1 MNRRAMSIAL
11 TLGLATVCGLNAH
24 DASLHKGKATTGE
37 IVTVATDRLEL
48 KTPAGMVKVSFT
60 EKTKFEHGKVVVDK
74 THLKTGDTIS
84 VVGTKLPSGELV
96 AKDILVG
103 VSQPTDKM
111 DRSKMGK
118 NSKPATEH
126 KH

>member
-1 MNRRAMSIAL
+1 MKRRVMYMAL
-11 TLGLATVCGLNAH
+11 MVGLATVSGLYAH

-37 IVTVATDRLEL
+37 IVNVAPDRLDL
-48 KTPAGMVKVSFT
+48 KTPAGMVKVSFS
-60 EKTKFEHGKVVVDK
+60 EKTKFEHGKEVVDK

-96 AKDILVG
+96 AKEILMG
-103 VSQPTDKM
+103 VPKTSEKM
-111 DRSKMGK
+111 DHGKMGK
-118 NSKPATEH
+118 DSKPATEH